1 MSRNDGQVQ
10 QQPRAADLLLPTP
23 QSPAQAKPDGDV
35 SLWRL
40 IFFGSGGDINQEQGQ
55 AVARVALSIL
65 GSAMLAI
72 VRAFDGADNLP
83 VMLALSYMLASIFY
97 LSYIARH
104 KATHLWRRYVAIVA
118 DLSVATL
125 LTAYFGTTGIA
136 FYPLFLW
143 VMIGNGLRY
152 GQHHMQIATLV
163 GLLGFTGAAVYNGYL
178 AAEPL
183 AYTGLMGGLVLMPK
197 FFVVMIERLARANIE
212 LQQQKEHAEY
222 MATHDVLTGLPNRA
236 YLHTRMEQSLARA
249 KRNDSEVAVAFI
261 DLDAFKAIND
271 TYGHEYGDYLLTQV
285 ADAMRLAVRASDT
298 VARLGGDEF
307 VVLIEDYV
315 HGEGSDIGRFIERL
329 FSCVGRYYTI
339 SEYETYVTWSC
350 GVVVYPRDGQDVHTL
365 LKHADTAMYAA
376 KAMGPNNY
384 AFYDATMSQQ
394 VGEQLE
400 LRDDLRQ
407 ALERSQLEVYYQ
419 PIVDAKSGR
428 VSSAEALLRWN
439 HPTRGLLAPGQFI
452 DVAEHSGLINPIGE
466 WVLREAL
473 KTAAVWREMA
483 GYDITM
489 HVNVSAHQLMQPGF
503 VDQVQSALRDTGLP
517 SDVLDLEMTESALIE
532 DSKRAECL
540 LGALAQIGVKIA
552 LDDFGTGFS
561 SLSYLKH
568 LPVNVIKID
577 KSFIDDLTHGER
589 DGALVEAIL
598 TIGNR
603 LGFDI
608 IAEGVETEEQL
619 NWLLAHGCRYL
630 QGYHFSRPM
639 TQTDFFNQASNLYRM
654 PRSVAPPLQPFAI
667 DRLAADSA

>member
-72 VRAFDGADNLP
+72 IRAFDGTDNLP
-83 VMLALSYMLASIFY
+83 VMMALSYMLASIFY

-639 TQTDFFNQASNLYRM
+639 RQADFFNQASNLYRM

>member
-72 VRAFDGADNLP
+72 IRAFDGTDNLP
-83 VMLALSYMLASIFY
+83 VMMALSYMLASIFY

-639 TQTDFFNQASNLYRM
+639 TQTDFFTQASNLYRM